1 MWLDNEF
8 PAVIGAELHRPHPAY
23 VAEVAID
30 PTVVHDFAAQPGETV
45 ILDRYRYWGSPGTK
59 ASRARTAD
67 QQIGTASSRGIVKD
81 KVPVTLTEYTGP
93 ADPEDPNAPS
103 TFKVARETLI
113 KAQRLLFS
121 TGDMTRFHQ
130 SVGSITLLDDYRR
143 WRDRV
148 LMDELFKAEAN
159 GAADYDKGG
168 YYFPQGKLKTN
179 ATTVAAYTSPTLP
192 AKFSPVIDLMEVVT
206 ALRKRNVPTFADG
219 LYRAIID
226 PVAMKHMRQDED
238 FRAASR
244 ETGSGI
250 IDPTQPWLAPNAS
263 RYLGTGPAYG
273 GTGNLAGQPVMPV
286 GFPYEGV
293 RFFESTNMPEKSFT
307 TNIDSSVG
315 GGGSKLYQAAPILF
329 FGLQAVGIGIG
340 GQDAQVLINN
350 NDDFGRYI
358 ILVWSLMAGFEIL
371 NKDFVTVAYSFIY

>member
-23 VAEVAID
+23 VAEIAID

-45 ILDRYRYWGSPGTK
+45 ILDRYRYWGQPGTK

-67 QQIGTASSRGIVKD
+67 QQLGTASSRGIVKD

-103 TFKVARETLI
+103 TFKVPRETLI

-121 TGDMTRFHQ
+121 TGDMARFHQ

-148 LMDELFKAEAN
+148 HMDELFKAEAQ
-159 GAADYDKGG
+159 GQADSGQGG
-168 YYFPQGKLKTN
+168 YYFPGGKAKTS
-179 ATTVAAYTSPTLP
+179 ATTVAAYGSLEE
-192 AKFSPVIDLMEVVT
+192 AKFNPVTDLMNVVT
-206 ALRKRNVPTFADG
+206 DMRKRNVPTFADG
-219 LYRAIID
+219 LFRAIID
-226 PVAMKHMRQDED
+226 PVAMKHMRQNED
-238 FRAASR
+238 FRAYTR
-244 ETGSGI
+244 ETGAGI
-250 IDPTQPWLAPNAS
+250 IDPSQPWMATNAL
-263 RYLGTGPAYG
+263 RHLGMTPAYG

-293 RFFESTNMPEKSFT
+293 RFFESTNMPEKSFST
-307 TNIDSSVG
+307 TINADVG
-315 GGGSKLYQAAPILF
+315 GSGAGTYFAAPILF
-329 FGLQAVGIGIG
+329 FGLQAVGVGIG

-350 NDDFGRYI
+350 NDDFGRFI

>member
-23 VAEVAID
+23 VAELAID

-67 QQIGTASSRGIVKD
+67 QQLGTASSRAIVKD

-121 TGDMTRFHQ
+121 TGDMARFHQ

-148 LMDELFKAEAN
+148 HMDELFKAEAN
-159 GAADYDKGG
+159 GAATNNQGG
-168 YYFPQGKLKTN
+168 YYFPAGKLKTN
-179 ATTVAAYTSPTLP
+179 ATTVASYAANQRAT
-192 AKFSPVIDLMEVVT
+192 FSPVTDLMNVVT
-206 ALRKRNVPTFADG
+206 DMRKRNVPTFADG
-219 LYRAIID
+219 LFRAIID

-238 FRAASR
+238 FRAATR

-250 IDPTQPWLAPNAS
+250 IDPTQPWLTPNAI
-263 RYLGTGPAYG
+263 RYLGLTPAYG

-307 TNIDSSVG
+307 TTIDSSVG
-315 GGGSKLYQAAPILF
+315 GTGAGTYFAAPILF
-329 FGLQAVGIGIG
+329 FGLQSVGIGIG
-340 GQDAQVLINN
+340 GQDAQVLVNN
-350 NDDFGRYI
+350 NDDFGRFI